1 MPNNEFAGAP
11 NRTLN
16 TTIWYPQGD
25 QQDHPL
31 IIHSHGFVSTRS
43 DIAYVAELL
52 ASHGYVVAAADYPLT
67 NGLAPGGPNA
77 FDVVEQPADISFL
90 IDSILNLQ
98 GPDKPFAGSIDTGRI
113 GLTGYSLGGLT
124 TVLATFH
131 PRWRESRVSAAVSIA
146 GPIATFTERFYQN
159 NDTPLLAILGTSDA
173 LVDYT
178 ANGLIVPQR
187 IPSASLLTIAGG
199 SHLGFAATAEP
210 LLRLMDN
217 PDGLG
222 CAAVTSGLG
231 DSSVNDIFISMGTE
245 AEGVYADPAIPE
257 VCEIT
262 PMQSSINP
270 GRQQMIT
277 AVAILSFFESNFA
290 QDSDVADSAR
300 LQLTQATSEDF
311 AEVSFVQ

>member
-1 MPNNEFAGAP
+1 MKAGLVP
-11 NRTLN
+11 
-16 TTIWYPQGD
+16 P
-25 QQDHPL
+25 
-31 IIHSHGFVSTRS
+31 
-43 DIAYVAELL
+43 
-52 ASHGYVVAAADYPLT
+52 
-67 NGLAPGGPNA
+67 
-77 FDVVEQPADISFL
+77 
-90 IDSILNLQ
+90 
-98 GPDKPFAGSIDTGRI
+98 
-113 GLTGYSLGGLT
+113 
-124 TVLATFH
+124 
-131 PRWRESRVSAAVSIA
+131 VSIA

-290 QDSDVADSAR
+290 QDSDVAENAR
-300 LQLTQATSEDF
+300 LQLTQATSADF